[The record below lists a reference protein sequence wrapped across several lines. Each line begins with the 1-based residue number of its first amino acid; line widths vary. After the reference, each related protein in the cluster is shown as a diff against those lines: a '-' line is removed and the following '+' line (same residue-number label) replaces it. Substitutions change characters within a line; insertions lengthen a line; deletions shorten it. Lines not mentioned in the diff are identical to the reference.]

1 MFLFEIF
8 FLLLVLTTV
17 VSLVL
22 AGIAALRGRLARA
35 GGILRRLAIGAGL
48 YLVALVVASIVM
60 PRAVYPVGQRQCF
73 DDWCIG
79 VVDSHLEQHGE
90 AGAIM
95 EVTLELSSRARRRP
109 QRELGTAVYVVDRTG
124 KRYEP
129 LPEPNQPPL
138 DVLLGPGERV
148 TTVRRFPVPD
158 GAHDL
163 SLLYVH
169 EGFPIGWF
177 VIGEGGWFAKP
188 ATMELPN

>member
-138 DVLLGPGERV
+138 DVLL
-148 TTVRRFPVPD
+148 
-158 GAHDL
+158 
-163 SLLYVH
+163 
-169 EGFPIGWF
+169 
-177 VIGEGGWFAKP
+177 
-188 ATMELPN
+188 